1 MAEGRTD
8 IAAYIL
14 ARIRYKL
21 NGSPVIS
28 SQGAGGALPAD
39 LESRLRCYQLHIG
52 LDAMTYN
59 AFTGR
64 FDELARNAG
73 QTMALI

>member
-1 MAEGRTD
+1 MIGR
-8 IAAYIL
+8 
-14 ARIRYKL
+14 
-21 NGSPVIS
+21 
-28 SQGAGGALPAD
+28 AGLDQHWKSGGGLPAN

-64 FDELARNAG
+64 FDELARNAR